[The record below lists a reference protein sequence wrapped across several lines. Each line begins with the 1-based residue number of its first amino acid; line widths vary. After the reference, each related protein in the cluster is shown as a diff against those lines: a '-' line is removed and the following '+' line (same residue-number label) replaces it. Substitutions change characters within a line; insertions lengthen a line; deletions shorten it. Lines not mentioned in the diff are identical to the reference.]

1 MSVNILSDKEN
12 FRKFINHLRKYVKDD
27 DSYKI
32 YNIYDIVMRYHY
44 RTCYD
49 QGSTLFVHIF
59 KFDDEFEISVSDDEL
74 KSIIIILFN
83 EVDLMS
89 QNTEVEIKKEEDICF
104 KNIWHFNP
112 DLAEYL
118 PNGEIK
124 RLQTMINH
132 FNEEGLKIFEKT
144 HETLDIIPALRDK
157 CSYTK
162 KEYETLFIYKFD
174 NGIQFSLN
182 DDDLET
188 IAIVIVDAY

>member
-1 MSVNILSDKEN
+1 MSVIANKEKFRELVKRLRKDVRDSDKGN
-12 FRKFINHLRKYVKDD
+12 MYIINDIIKNYRQD
-27 DSYKI
+27 I
-32 YNIYDIVMRYHY
+32 YFNKEFFLLMNVFQFSD
-44 RTCYD
+44 
-49 QGSTLFVHIF
+49 GF
-59 KFDDEFEISVSDDEL
+59 KVEVTNDEL
-74 KSIIIILFN
+74 DALSVILFY
-83 EVDLMS
+83 EIDLM
-89 QNTEVEIKKEEDICF
+89 QTNNEVEIKKESK

-162 KEYETLFIYKFD
+162 EEYETSFIYKFD
-174 NGIQFSLN
+174 NGTEIELTEY
-182 DDDLET
+182 DIEA
-188 IAIVIVDAY
+188 IARVIADNY

>member
-74 KSIIIILFN
+74 KAIIIILFYKI
-83 EVDLMS
+83 DLM
-89 QNTEVEIKKEEDICF
+89 QTNNEVEIKKEEDICF
-104 KNIWHFNP
+104 KNIWHFDN
-112 DLAEYL
+112 DLFEFFK
-118 PNGEIK
+118 NDDVN
-124 RLQTMINH
+124 RLHTMINY
-132 FNEEGLKIFEKT
+132 FKEEGREIYE
-144 HETLDIIPALRDK
+144 ETCETNDVVNALMKK
-157 CSYTK
+157 CTYINEND
-162 KEYETLFIYKFD
+162 EYVYKFD
-174 NGIQFSLN
+174 NGIQFALN

>member
-174 NGIQFSLN
+174 NGTEIELTEY
-182 DDDLET
+182 DIEA
-188 IAIVIVDAY
+188 IARVIADEF